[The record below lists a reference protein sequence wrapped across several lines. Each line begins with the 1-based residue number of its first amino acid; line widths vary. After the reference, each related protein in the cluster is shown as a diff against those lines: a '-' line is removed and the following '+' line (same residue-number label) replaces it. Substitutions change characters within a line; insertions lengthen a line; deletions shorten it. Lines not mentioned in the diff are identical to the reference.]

1 MSSLKSSSSTSP
13 ISTSK
18 RKRGNASALKHK
30 ERAQNFRSNK
40 NKEIQAIR
48 TLEVFFQYF
57 HLPLR
62 ILFNIFQIPFRYNIW
77 QLRNM
82 PMSCFHW

>member
-1 MSSLKSSSSTSP
+1 MSSLKSFSSTSP
-13 ISTSK
+13 ISALK

-48 TLEVFFQYF
+48 TLEVFS
-57 HLPLR
+57 
-62 ILFNIFQIPFRYNIW
+62 ILLIYLLEFYLISSKFLLGTIFGN
-77 QLRNM
+77 
-82 PMSCFHW
+82 